1 MVEWNK
7 LMKKSGNW
15 LRILL
20 PIFILCAGLLVGYYL
35 FSRQPEIK
43 RKPLPK
49 QAVMVETV
57 PAVSGNYQGSVNVMG
72 TVIPDKEVL
81 LKAQVSGKVVFVS
94 PEFVQ
99 GGVVKKGEVL
109 LNIDDADYKIEVE
122 KAQSALEKA
131 VSDMDIEQGSQL
143 IAKEEL
149 KLINE
154 ISSEPIKATDLSL
167 RKPQLVQAQAAV
179 KAARAELEKAKLNL
193 LRTQVKAPF
202 NALVIEKN
210 IEKGSLAASQGALC
224 TLVDISFFQVEA
236 LVPPDRL
243 SAFKIDEKD
252 GSPAQIYSR
261 YSDQTWQG
269 KVVRI
274 TGKIT
279 DKSRMAGVMV
289 KVSDPL
295 GVLTQKTSAPLLLGD
310 HVDVKIMGN
319 RFNNVYALPRNM
331 LREDQT
337 VWVYNNGVLDIRKVE
352 IAWEENGQVFVSSG
366 IEPEDRLIVT
376 DISAPVKGMAIQIRS
391 DKAKPQTLP
400 DVSEASGKRS

>member
-1 MVEWNK
+1 
-7 LMKKSGNW
+7 MKKSGNW

-20 PIFILCAGLLVGYYL
+20 PIFILCAGLLAGYYL

-57 PAVSGNYQGSVNVMG
+57 PAVPGNYQGSVNVMG
-72 TVIPDKEVL
+72 TVIPDKEVS

-94 PEFVQ
+94 PGFVQ

-109 LNIDDADYKIEVE
+109 LKIDDADYTIEVE
-122 KAQSALEKA
+122 KAQSALEKT
-131 VSDMDIEQGSQL
+131 VSDMAIEQGSQL
-143 IAKEEL
+143 IAQEEL

-154 ISSEPIKATDLSL
+154 ISSEPIKETDLAL

-193 LRTQVKAPF
+193 QRTQVTAPF
-202 NALVIEKN
+202 DALVIEKN

-224 TLVDISFFQVEA
+224 TLVDIRFFQIEA
-236 LVPPDRL
+236 QVPPDRL
-243 SAFKIDEKD
+243 SAFIIDEKT

-274 TGKIT
+274 TGRIT
-279 DKSRMAGVMV
+279 DKSRMAGVTV
-289 KVSDPL
+289 KVPDPL
-295 GVLTQKTSAPLLLGD
+295 GVFTQKTSAPLLLGD

-319 RFNNVYALPRNM
+319 RFDDVYALPRNM

-337 VWVYNNGVLDIRKVE
+337 VWVYANGALDIRKVE

-366 IEPEDRLIVT
+366 IEPEDQLIVT
-376 DISAPVKGMAIQIRS
+376 DIPAPVKGMAIQTRS
-391 DKAKPQTLP
+391 DKAKTRALP
-400 DVSEASGKRS
+400 DVSEAAGKRS